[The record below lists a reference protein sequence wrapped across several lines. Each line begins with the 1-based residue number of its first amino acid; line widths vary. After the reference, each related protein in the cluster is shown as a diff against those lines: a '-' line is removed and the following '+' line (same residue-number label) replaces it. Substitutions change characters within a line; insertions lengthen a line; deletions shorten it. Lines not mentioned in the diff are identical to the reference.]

1 MQMIDEDLKSRARN
15 ILRGHY
21 RMIDF
26 DRLFLGLRSRAASK
40 PCFREL
46 GDFVAHRDTRE
57 KGFLTQVGRDV
68 FISLDVWSMKT
79 RGIEPTFSDLRR
91 AADANLRLANDV
103 QMSEG
108 CGCSKAT
115 AKQRLKRGFE
125 KLEKNRKPTDKE
137 LRVLEY
143 LANRFIW
150 RPAFTADQLFDEF
163 GQLLAQCGIIDRA
176 EMEPLENSKV
186 PLTLYALTVMHGSAI
201 ILENGQRSNL
211 YAGYANREG
220 KLEVKMEIVFAEQSK
235 PILSPICLFQTDL
248 GPEDHCEADMLG
260 AEAPVLIDHWKRPI
274 ELNSANKL
282 ACV

>member
-1 MQMIDEDLKSRARN
+1 
-15 ILRGHY
+15 
-21 RMIDF
+21 
-26 DRLFLGLRSRAASK
+26 
-40 PCFREL
+40 
-46 GDFVAHRDTRE
+46 
-57 KGFLTQVGRDV
+57 
-68 FISLDVWSMKT
+68 
-79 RGIEPTFSDLRR
+79 
-91 AADANLRLANDV
+91 
-103 QMSEG
+103 MSEG

-137 LRVLEY
+137 LRVLGY

-163 GQLLAQCGIIDRA
+163 GQLLVQCGIIDRA
-176 EMEPLENSKV
+176 EMAPLENSKV

-220 KLEVKMEIVFAEQSK
+220 KLEVKMEIVFTEQSK

-248 GPEDHCEADMLG
+248 KPEDHCEADMLD